1 MKVVSL
7 LDVTKIKNNRVE
19 KFDGFKKYVATGDVS
34 DNKIVSYTNVT
45 FKNRPSRADIQAD
58 INTVIFARMKDTNKV
73 LRINECNKD
82 YIYSTGFCVLEP
94 GQNITPQYLEAFLR
108 SPYFQRQKDKL
119 STGAT
124 QKAINN
130 TEIKNIMIPL
140 PPLQIQKKI
149 VEVLDKAQELIDLRK
164 KQIELLDK
172 LIESTFYDMFGD
184 PVVNPKGWEEKQIG
198 DIFEVKTGSTP
209 SRKTKEYWDI
219 QEVPWVKTNEVNN
232 GVITSTEEYIS
243 FKALKETS
251 VSLFPINTILIAMYG
266 QGKTRGKVAM
276 LGIEATTNQACAALL
291 PTNKVNVNYMFN
303 YLKVSYEELRRLGR
317 GGNQPN
323 LNLSLVRNFK
333 VPVPPIKIQNEFA
346 QKVEKI
352 EETRELMQESLDE
365 MEKNYNSLMQRAF
378 RGELFY

>member
-119 STGAT
+119 STRTT

-140 PPLQIQKKI
+140 PPLQIQEKI

-164 KQIELLDK
+164 KADRI
-172 LIESTFYDMFGD
+172 
-184 PVVNPKGWEEKQIG
+184 
-198 DIFEVKTGSTP
+198 
-209 SRKTKEYWDI
+209 SR
-219 QEVPWVKTNEVNN
+219 
-232 GVITSTEEYIS
+232 
-243 FKALKETS
+243 
-251 VSLFPINTILIAMYG
+251 
-266 QGKTRGKVAM
+266 
-276 LGIEATTNQACAALL
+276 
-291 PTNKVNVNYMFN
+291 
-303 YLKVSYEELRRLGR
+303 
-317 GGNQPN
+317 
-323 LNLSLVRNFK
+323 
-333 VPVPPIKIQNEFA
+333 
-346 QKVEKI
+346 
-352 EETRELMQESLDE
+352 
-365 MEKNYNSLMQRAF
+365 
-378 RGELFY
+378 

>member
-140 PPLQIQKKI
+140 PPLQIQEKI

-164 KQIELLDK
+164 KQIELVDSF
-172 LIESTFYDMFGD
+172 IDCIFYDMFGD
-184 PVVNPKGWEEKQIG
+184 PVKNPKGWKKEKLGNLCDVYRGSSPRPINKYLGGTIPWIKIG
-198 DIFEVKTGSTP
+198 DATEGDNVYMHS
-209 SRKTKEYWDI
+209 TKEHI
-219 QEVPWVKTNEVNN
+219 IEEGVKKSRLVKKGSLIFANC
-232 GVITSTEEYIS
+232 G
-243 FKALKETS
+243 
-251 VSLFPINTILIAMYG
+251 VSLGFARIITFDGCIHDGWLSFENIDKSLDKLFLLKLLNFYTDYFRKIAPDG
-266 QGKTRGKVAM
+266 T
-276 LGIEATTNQACAALL
+276 
-291 PTNKVNVNYMFN
+291 
-303 YLKVSYEELRRLGR
+303 
-317 GGNQPN
+317 QPN
-323 LNLSLVRNFK
+323 LNTKIMKFFEVIVPPLSL
-333 VPVPPIKIQNEFA
+333 QLEF
-346 QKVEKI
+346 QKKLNI
-352 EETRELMQESLDE
+352 ILSKKQLMQESLDE